1 MSYGTGFAL
10 YCMKPG
16 AGTVP
21 TNQLKESHMKTK
33 RISCTL
39 LASAML
45 LALAAPA
52 QAAPINYALSGVA
65 TANSSYFTNPVALV
79 NDGNDLTYWNAGDHG
94 SIVDPNWVVVD
105 LGSTKGINQII
116 VDWFPNPNDGLYAGY
131 TNVYNFYTGLTGS
144 DWTLRTSGTFVDESS
159 ILSDRQF
166 TLAYGGNGLDMRY
179 AKYEV
184 VGGEHWT
191 ALNEIRL
198 IGEDSPNGVPEPASL
213 ALLGIGLAGLGAMR
227 RRKA

>member
-1 MSYGTGFAL
+1 MSYGTDFAL
-10 YCMKPG
+10 YCMKPC

-33 RISCTL
+33 RISRTL
-39 LASAML
+39 LASAVL

-52 QAAPINYALSGVA
+52 QAAPVNYALSGVA
-65 TANSSYFTNPVALV
+65 TANSSYYPVALV
-79 NDGNDLTYWNAGDHG
+79 NDGNDLTAWNAGDEG

-105 LGSTKGINQII
+105 LGSTKDINQII
-116 VDWFPNPNDGLYAGY
+116 VDWPNMNDGLYAGY

-144 DWTLRTSGTFVDESS
+144 DWTLRTSGTFVDEST

-191 ALNEIRL
+191 TLSEIRL

-213 ALLGIGLAGLGAMR
+213 ALLSIGLAGLGAMR